1 MKPGDL
7 VKLVSLPP
15 HWRDVGFEIGDIAI
29 LIEIDWEVGSEQK
42 PILGSKG
49 RGVFYFPTRL
59 GMFKRND
66 GRIGY
71 SSLFENFE
79 VISEIR

>member
-1 MKPGDL
+1 MKVGDL

-29 LIEIDWEVGSEQK
+29 LTEIDWEVGPEQK
-42 PILGSKG
+42 PILGSNG

-59 GMFKRND
+59 GVFKRNNCS
-66 GRIGY
+66 IGY
-71 SSLFENFE
+71 LAQFENFE

>member
-1 MKPGDL
+1 MKVGDL

-29 LIEIDWEVGSEQK
+29 LTEIDWEVGSEQK

-59 GMFKRND
+59 GVFKRNN

-71 SSLFENFE
+71 LAQFENFE
-79 VISEIR
+79 VISETR